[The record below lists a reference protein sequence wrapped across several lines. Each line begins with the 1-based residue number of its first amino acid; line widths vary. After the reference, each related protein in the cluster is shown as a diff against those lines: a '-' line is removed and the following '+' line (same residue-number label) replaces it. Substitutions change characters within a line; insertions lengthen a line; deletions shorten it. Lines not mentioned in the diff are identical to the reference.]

1 MSGLTEKIV
10 LILFCMV
17 LGRFLTWQA
26 PVDAEAARRLGAPA
40 LAALYSIGTSV
51 LLVFVFALVTVRQ
64 LPSLDAIAEAPWR
77 AWIGGITGAV
87 FVIGALVVVPRTGSV
102 VFLLS
107 VIAGQLIGAITA
119 DGFGMWGLQNV
130 TISPMKWLALALVTC
145 GAVTFHLSD

>member
-1 MSGLTEKIV
+1 MVEKIV
-10 LILFCMV
+10 LILFCMM
-17 LGRFLTWQA
+17 LGLFLTWQA
-26 PVDAEAARRLGAPA
+26 PVNAEAARRFGAPA

-51 LLVFVFALVTVRQ
+51 LLVFVFALFTVRQ
-64 LPSLDAIAEAPWR
+64 LPQLSDLAEAPWW

-119 DGFGMWGLQNV
+119 DSFGMWGLPSV
-130 TISPMKWLALALVTC
+130 TISPMKWVALALVTC